1 MLSDIS
7 TATAVTNVDMLCEAV
22 YTRWRSTLE
31 VLEKAAEVSW
41 RDRMTN
47 SII

>member
-7 TATAVTNVDMLCEAV
+7 TATAVSKIDTLCEAV

-31 VLEKAAEVSW
+31 VLEKAAEVS
-41 RDRMTN
+41 
-47 SII
+47 